1 MNHFF
6 RALNPFSK
14 SSGISYRTKPLL
26 HILMPEEMPDLL
38 SHEIIELKWSE
49 DLSWY
54 ETIDATYLCIVG
66 DHYDHP
72 SVAPQKNIFEQV
84 MTAFFRPY
92 LIPVMIG
99 SEVYAV
105 YNRKTGIKGILDY
118 LIFPLLARKL
128 IADTWSEERKN
139 TPIINALAWAV
150 AIPLEVAR
158 HSIALALT
166 IAVSPL
172 VILVHLLR
180 NLINTLSG
188 LSLQN
193 DTPDNTSVGYID

>member
-1 MNHFF
+1 M
-6 RALNPFSK
+6 
-14 SSGISYRTKPLL
+14 